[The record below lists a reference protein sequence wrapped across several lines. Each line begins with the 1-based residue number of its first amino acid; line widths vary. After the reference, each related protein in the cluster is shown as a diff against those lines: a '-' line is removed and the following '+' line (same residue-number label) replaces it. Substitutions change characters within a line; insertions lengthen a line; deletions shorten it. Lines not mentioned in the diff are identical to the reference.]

1 MFLLFVSHSLFLC
14 FSLASTAT
22 LFALLLQCR
31 CLPTCADV
39 HGSHIEGRYLLLLH
53 GCARHCR
60 SAVVFCVAIACTSC
74 CSCLS
79 FAVCVVVGRC
89 LPTCADVHG
98 SHIKSGCHLIVSY
111 GCALFSCFALRPC
124 GSWLSLCLFC
134 VVVAMQMPP
143 LYPTLM
149 CMVASGGSQCLPR
162 LDVHVQPVWSQ
173 RPRQQSQVSC
183 LRPSQ
188 APPLPVASPSQV
200 FLQALHSV

>member
-1 MFLLFVSHSLFLC
+1 M
-14 FSLASTAT
+14 
-22 LFALLLQCR
+22 
-31 CLPTCADV
+31 
-39 HGSHIEGRYLLLLH
+39 
-53 GCARHCR
+53 
-60 SAVVFCVAIACTSC
+60 
-74 CSCLS
+74 
-79 FAVCVVVGRC
+79 
-89 LPTCADVHG
+89 HG

-162 LDVHVQPVWSQ
+162 LDVQPVWSQ
-173 RPRQQSQVSC
+173 RPRQQNRVSC

-188 APPLPVASPSQV
+188 APPPPRSLPHRFSYKRCTVSELEAPPPRKKQSRAKGHRPASAPLLRTRLGQDNARRGW
-200 FLQALHSV
+200 QASREPCRTARTQTLKPKRRRLRRRRPQQARGRHPQ